1 MPALLAQAAQREAAM
16 PARAGIRMR
25 VDPKVEVRRLEA
37 RRATASPDPPA
48 KVAVA
53 Q

>member
-25 VDPKVEVRRLEA
+25 VDPKVEVRR
-37 RRATASPDPPA
+37 ATASPDPPA